1 MQEYARV
8 HQIHTSAL
16 LFLGDN
22 WYGWLWGGVKSQR
35 WKSHF
40 EQLYPAVAFSGPC
53 YAVLGNHDYELR
65 PHSKADVQLNYAKT
79 RGTRWSMPAKWY
91 SVSIPEAEPLVR
103 ILALDSNYPL
113 DHRFYDTPTL
123 TEFEVKQELDWLRSE
138 LSKETRA
145 PFTIVMAH
153 HPIFSNG
160 DHGDTHALNRD
171 WRPHLQEH
179 LVHLYLSGHD
189 HDLQHLEFVGDRTSY
204 VISGGGGAHASG
216 RLQTKQDR
224 RGRSLIPLRPKR
236 LHSLISPNPRERLRI
251 AGIESRV
258 PQCKVV
264 GQIRRQRG
272 LGRWCESDSSS

>member
-16 LFLGDN
+16 LFWGDN
-22 WYGWLWGGVKSQR
+22 WCGWLWGGVKSQR
-35 WKSHF
+35 RKSHF

-65 PHSKADVQLNYAKT
+65 PLSKADVQLNYAKT

-160 DHGDTHALNRD
+160 DHGDTHALIRD

-204 VISGGGGAHASG
+204 VISGGDGATLRNLRSERNSPYGSKAAGFTHIEVKPLHMTVRHASPAG
-216 RLQTKQDR
+216 AV
-224 RGRSLIPLRPKR
+224 
-236 LHSLISPNPRERLRI
+236 LHAFSKN
-251 AGIESRV
+251 
-258 PQCKVV
+258 
-264 GQIRRQRG
+264 
-272 LGRWCESDSSS
+272 SDGSTQL